1 MSELDSPR
9 LLMEQELAISRV
21 ILKKLARTTLVQPE
35 QQEIVAARLA
45 EIFVSSRQLYTD
57 VMPSFLELAD
67 PTTKMDEDA
76 YEDEVFELFG
86 GVRMHLLHLR
96 DLIEDFEE
104 AFLESLS
111 GRLDAQ
117 KGEEGEDDDVV

>member
-1 MSELDSPR
+1 MGELDSPR
-9 LLMEQELAISRV
+9 HLMEQEMAISQV
-21 ILKKLARTTLVQPE
+21 IQKKLARTELVQAD
-35 QQEIVAARLA
+35 QQQIVAARLA

-57 VMPSFLELAD
+57 VLPSFLELGE
-67 PTTKMDEDA
+67 PSTQMDIDA
-76 YEDEVFELFG
+76 YDDEVFELFG

-111 GRLDAQ
+111 GRLEA
-117 KGEEGEDDDVV
+117 KEGEGGEDDDVV